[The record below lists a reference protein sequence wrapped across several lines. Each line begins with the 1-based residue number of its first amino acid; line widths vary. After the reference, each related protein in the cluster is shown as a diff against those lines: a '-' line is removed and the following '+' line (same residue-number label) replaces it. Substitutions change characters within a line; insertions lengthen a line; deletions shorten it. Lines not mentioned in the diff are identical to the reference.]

1 MVYREDDSVRLLK
14 ERTRE
19 AIGLAMDGR
28 WKEAAAVNRE
38 LTDVAPNDVDAW
50 NRLGKAL
57 LEVGDAKGAT
67 AAFGRAIKIDPAN
80 AIARKNVER
89 LAALPA
95 KVRAAKRRAPSVAS
109 HRFFINDGPK
119 TAHVA
124 LTSCAHVKDRAFVSP
139 GAPVRLE
146 RRGDSLAVHTE
157 DGQRL
162 GVVPPKLGRRLSRLM
177 DGGNEYR
184 GAVASTTVDTILVVL
199 QETYQHPSLRSTVSF
214 PASAVTT
221 SAAPAR
227 PAANGNS
234 RATAPALDMQRWADD
249 DPEHS
254 TRMTGAGAGVGAV
267 LDGGM
272 PDDSKLPELPPEVSQ
287 EP

>member
-1 MVYREDDSVRLLK
+1 MVYREDDSVRLVK
-14 ERTRE
+14 ERTRQ

-38 LTDVAPNDVDAW
+38 LTEAAPTDVDAW

-57 LEVGDAKGAT
+57 LELGDGKGAT
-67 AAFGRAIKIDPAN
+67 AAFLRAIELDPAN
-80 AIARKNVER
+80 AIARKNVEL

-95 KVRAAKRRAPSVAS
+95 KRRAAKRAAPSVAA

-124 LTSCAHVKDRAFVSP
+124 LTGCAHVKDRAFVSP

-146 RRGDSLAVHTE
+146 RRGGSLDVHTE

-162 GVVPPKLGRRLSRLM
+162 GMVPPKLGRRLSQLI
-177 DGGNEYR
+177 DGGNEYQ
-184 GAVASTTVDTILVVL
+184 GAVASATVDTIRVVL
-199 QETYQHPSLRSTVSF
+199 HETYQHPSLRSTVSF
-214 PASAVTT
+214 PASA
-221 SAAPAR
+221 AATHAPPAR
-227 PAANGNS
+227 PAANGNAH
-234 RATAPALDMQRWADD
+234 ATAPVLDMGQWADD
-249 DPEHS
+249 DPEHAAK
-254 TRMTGAGAGVGAV
+254 MAGAGVGAV

-272 PDDSKLPELPPEVSQ
+272 PDDSALPELPPEPPEQ
-287 EP
+287 P